1 MAAFAYRALRPDGEE
16 IKGTIEADSSRQA
29 RALLRSRS
37 LFPVNVHA
45 AGRGGRVL
53 GAIRIGGAE
62 LSLLTRQW
70 SSLMAAGLTVEQSLV
85 ALIDQAEKPAIRQIL
100 GSVRGEVASGH
111 TLHDAIARYPDTFP
125 AVYRTLIR
133 AGEKSGGLSTVLLRL
148 ADYMESR
155 QALRQRILQA
165 ILYPAVVTVV
175 ALLVVAGLMSFVV
188 PKVVAV
194 FQHGKQALP
203 WLTQIL
209 ISISRFIDA
218 WGMALLVGSAV
229 LVIAAAFMI
238 RRPRIRATVDRWLLR
253 LPVVGRLMRTL
264 DGARFAQTLAILV
277 RGGVPLVAALE
288 AGRDVLLLTPL
299 RESIDVAIRDVQ
311 EGIGLAR
318 SLARSKSF
326 PPLLVH
332 LIAGGETTG
341 RLGEM
346 LEQAARQQQDEAQS
360 RLGIFVTLLEP
371 VMIVTMG
378 GVVLLIVLAIL
389 QPIVAV
395 NQLLR

>member
-1 MAAFAYRALRPDGEE
+1 MAAFAYRAVRSDGEE
-16 IKGTIEADSSRQA
+16 IEGVIEADSSRQA
-29 RALLRSRS
+29 RTLLRSQL
-37 LFPVNVHA
+37 LFPVEVHA
-45 AGRGGRVL
+45 AGKRSL
-53 GAIRIGGAE
+53 TFGATQIGGAE

-70 SSLMAAGLTVEQSLV
+70 SSLMTAGLTVEQSLV
-85 ALIDQAEKPAIRQIL
+85 ALIDQAERPAVRQIL
-100 GSVRGEVASGH
+100 GFIRSEVAGGH
-111 TLHDAIARYPDTFP
+111 TLHDAVSRYPDTFP

-133 AGEKSGGLSTVLLRL
+133 AGEKSGGLATVLSRL

-155 QALRQRILQA
+155 QVLRQKILQA
-165 ILYPAVVTVV
+165 ILYPALVTVV
-175 ALLVVAGLMSFVV
+175 AVLVVAGLMSFVV

-203 WLTQIL
+203 WLTQAL
-209 ISISRFIDA
+209 IVISRFIEN
-218 WGMALLVGSAV
+218 WGGALLFGLSVVG
-229 LVIAAAFMI
+229 IAATVMF
-238 RRPRIRATVDRWLLR
+238 RRPRIRAYVDHWLLH
-253 LPVVGRLMRTL
+253 LPIIGSLLRTL
-264 DGARFAQTLAILV
+264 DSARFAQTLAILV

-288 AGRDVLLLTPL
+288 AGRDVLLLNPL
-299 RESIDVAIRDVQ
+299 RETIDMAIGDVQ

-318 SLARSKSF
+318 SLARAKTF

-332 LIAGGETTG
+332 LIAGGEATG

-395 NQLLR
+395 NQLLH